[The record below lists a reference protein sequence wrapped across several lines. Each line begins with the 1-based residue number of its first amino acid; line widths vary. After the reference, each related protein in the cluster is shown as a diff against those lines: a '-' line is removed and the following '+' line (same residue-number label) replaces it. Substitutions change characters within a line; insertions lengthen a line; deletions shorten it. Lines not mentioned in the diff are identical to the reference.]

1 MPNITVKGLPEEVY
15 VRVRKR
21 AERSRRSLNAELIVA
36 LEEAVGLRDSDQ
48 AEVWR
53 ELDALVDCLPAVDHG
68 RAPGLIAEG
77 RRGAQ

>member
-15 VRVRKR
+15 ARVRKR

-36 LEEAVGLRDSDQ
+36 LEEAVGLRESDQ

-53 ELDALVDCLPAVDHG
+53 ELDALVDSLPAVDHG
-68 RAPGLIAEG
+68 RAPGFIAEG